1 VLSDRG
7 KPGESLGPLDFAEV
21 LVMRITPSMILGCLV
36 LAAIFSVRPA
46 YALNAN
52 AGGNAGGNNNNGGGG
67 GGGGNAAGVIV
78 SPDGVLRMKTFQDP
92 SLGAKRLAEA
102 QAKLAGELIKPSKL
116 RKVSL
121 TRLEAVIADLLAEGK
136 GPDDAMK
143 YLAGLTRLE
152 YVFYYPETRD
162 IVIAGPAEGF
172 VPDASG
178 RVVGMSTGRAV
189 LELQDL
195 IVALRAYG
203 PSGKAE
209 HELAVSI
216 DPTAEGLK
224 KMQDFLRTLGRI
236 TPNDDKRIALG
247 LRDSLGQQVVTVRG
261 VSPKTHFAQVLVE
274 ADYRM
279 KLIGIGLERP
289 PAKIQ
294 AYVDKAK
301 PADVSRNAMQRWY
314 FTPNY
319 ECVRTSEDRLAA
331 QFVGEGVQL
340 IGANELVNADGARV
354 NNNAVDLASKTF
366 TTSFTQNY
374 PLLAKQVP
382 VYAQMRNLIDMAIA
396 AAFIQQQDFYAKADW
411 KLSVFGDEAKY
422 PVETFETPKTVES
435 AVNVIWKGA
444 TLMTPIGGGV
454 KINPRQAIDTS
465 HIQVDTKGE
474 VNDQRNRI
482 QLDKLSP
489 TQWWWD

>member
-1 VLSDRG
+1 
-7 KPGESLGPLDFAEV
+7 
-21 LVMRITPSMILGCLV
+21 MRITPWMIVGSLV
-36 LAAIFSVRPA
+36 LAALFSGRPA
-46 YALNAN
+46 LALNAN
-52 AGGNAGGNNNNGGGG
+52 AGGNAGNANNGGNAGGLGG
-67 GGGGNAAGVIV
+67 GVAAGVIV
-78 SPDGVLRMKTFQDP
+78 SPDGVLRMKSFQDP
-92 SLGAKRLAEA
+92 SLGVKRLAEA
-102 QAKLAGELIKPSKL
+102 QAKLGAELSKPSKL

-121 TRLEAVIADLLAEGK
+121 TRLEAVLAEQLAEGK
-136 GPDDAMK
+136 APDEAMK

-152 YVFYYPETRD
+152 YVFFYPETRD

-178 RVVGMSTGRAV
+178 RVVGMTTGRAV

-195 IVALRAYG
+195 VVALRAYG
-203 PSGKAE
+203 PSGKAA
-209 HELAVSI
+209 HEVSVSI

-247 LRDSLGQQVVTVRG
+247 LRESLGQQVVSIRG
-261 VSPKTHFAQVLVE
+261 ISPQTHFAQVLVE

-319 ECVRTSEDRLAA
+319 DCVKTSEDRLAA

-374 PLLAKQVP
+374 PLLAKQLP
-382 VYAQMRNLIDMAIA
+382 VYAQMRNLIDMSIA
-396 AAFIQQQDFYAKADW
+396 AAYIQQQDFYAKADW
-411 KLSVFGDEAKY
+411 KMNLLGDESKF
-422 PVETFETPKTVES
+422 PVETYETPKTVES

-454 KINPRQAIDTS
+454 KINPRQAIETS
-465 HIQVDTKGE
+465 HLLPDTKGE
-474 VNDQRNRI
+474 VSDLRNKI
-482 QLDKLSP
+482 QLDKLTP